1 MISDD
6 GSTDTD
12 KPTLRLWIIV
22 IIARSEV
29 MVLLLVHKRVSGAE
43 RMSIKYQD

>member
-29 MVLLLVHKRVSGAE
+29 IVR
-43 RMSIKYQD
+43 